1 MSMARNVTGK
11 LSETV
16 GLYSI
21 QFNFM
26 KAYITVTGELQ
37 IRVILKALL
46 WDRELKKKVYVLI
59 IKT

>member
-1 MSMARNVTGK
+1 M
-11 LSETV
+11 
-16 GLYSI
+16 
-21 QFNFM
+21 
-26 KAYITVTGELQ
+26 TVTGELQ

>member
-1 MSMARNVTGK
+1 MTVTGK
-11 LSETV
+11 
-16 GLYSI
+16 
-21 QFNFM
+21 
-26 KAYITVTGELQ
+26 LQ